1 MAYAASQPVKEVPGF
16 ARVGQAIRKGV
27 LAALNPLF
35 GTPENPTKLG
45 KAMALAEEASQYG
58 LSAGPVAAVG
68 RMRFNPHPVRGP
80 RIVDKRFLGGATV
93 PLQNRQAASSV
104 VAAPKSMF
112 SNSPGNLILVTDDGR
127 VLLPREADVKLYRNE
142 RVPLP
147 NGQRIALSDI
157 PAVASNI
164 DAANAPLRVKQE
176 AVRKLNDAA
185 NPYWMYWMY
194 EKDVADLNAT
204 LQSHR
209 AGRRFYDNAN
219 LKSYDV
225 LAKGDAATVVGEP
238 VGTKFMMRTRGLGD
252 VTFSP
257 NHASAMSR
265 DRFVKDPRLYD
276 VYNDG
281 YLPYQ
286 SLTFLGAPYTVRGK
300 PVTPV
305 MRVTDHHEVMR
316 DAAGSLLPGR
326 DLSQAEYRT
335 YDRTYNIGRDIP
347 YFGIKPVEP
356 GGVDLMYH
364 LDSGQNVVR
373 ANGAYSASVAV
384 QQASKGGDSPHRN
397 FKNFLATDKVPESI
411 FGYPVVQRA
420 EDYTPEDVEFFRA
433 NPKAAGFYDLED
445 GNEANAAE
453 KGGDSVWEKV
463 KRRIGETGEV
473 LDFGIAWMERQAKQ
487 LADRDIP
494 VLSAAVDAVGQ
505 PALVGARATLAN
517 LTSGGGRYYQP
528 EVRDERYFS
537 NKALGELGR
546 AIARNNGQGTR
557 RDDFD
562 LLSPAGFGVAN
573 SVGGSSVVNGY
584 LTDKFDVDA
593 KDPYG
598 MTGVMPSL
606 EYAHRALGAVVGSG
620 SDPDAGKVKVR
631 IPLRYLHQAVKGGET
646 QPVLA
651 FYGKR
656 PDGTWKGT
664 GWLGELKLPG
674 GGVAGEYSVG
684 VDIDGKETLIP
695 TLTPNLS
702 KDEIHLMVNDIIPGG
717 KKVPDAI
724 LSKAVAHARA
734 RLAEGQSPFKNDGMD
749 PRRGF
754 AMGFEQ
760 PLDLR
765 DGFVY
770 PKKDTDGQITAGGYR
785 YFYGQSDGVR
795 KAHSNLNR
803 MTYAQWLRNAD
814 MADAEYASFAERL
827 AKSWGDS
834 PDGAA
839 AGFLFDVAFNSKN
852 YQRLLSKEGSP
863 RLYATMEQLRPV
875 YKGKAGALALL
886 SESDTYGTNR
896 NRNMARGRLILSELQ
911 RSGDPGLRKVAEAY
925 DTAYKAAPKA
935 GKTADAQEQ
944 GRHEEGLKAVRK
956 LLGIERK

>member
-80 RIVDKRFLGGATV
+80 RIVDKRFLGDATV

-127 VLLPREADVKLYRNE
+127 VLLPREADVKLYRSE

-316 DAAGSLLPGR
+316 DAAGKLMPGR
-326 DLSQAEYRT
+326 ELSQAEYRT

-453 KGGDSVWEKV
+453 
-463 KRRIGETGEV
+463 
-473 LDFGIAWMERQAKQ
+473 
-487 LADRDIP
+487 
-494 VLSAAVDAVGQ
+494 
-505 PALVGARATLAN
+505 
-517 LTSGGGRYYQP
+517 
-528 EVRDERYFS
+528 
-537 NKALGELGR
+537 
-546 AIARNNGQGTR
+546 
-557 RDDFD
+557 
-562 LLSPAGFGVAN
+562 
-573 SVGGSSVVNGY
+573 
-584 LTDKFDVDA
+584 
-593 KDPYG
+593 
-598 MTGVMPSL
+598 
-606 EYAHRALGAVVGSG
+606 
-620 SDPDAGKVKVR
+620 
-631 IPLRYLHQAVKGGET
+631 KGGET

-770 PKKDTDGQITAGGYR
+770 PKKDADGQITAGGYR

-863 RLYATMEQLRPV
+863 RLHATMERLRPV

-896 NRNMARGRLILSELQ
+896 NRSMARGRLILSELQ
-911 RSGDPGLRKVAEAY
+911 RSGDPGLRKVAEVY

>member
-16 ARVGQAIRKGV
+16 ARVGQAVRKGV

-45 KAMALAEEASQYG
+45 RAMALAEEASQYG
-58 LSAGPVAAVG
+58 LSAGPAAAVG

-80 RIVDKRFLGGATV
+80 RIVDKRFLGSATV

-127 VLLPREADVKLYRNE
+127 VLLPREADVKLYRSE

-157 PAVASNI
+157 PAVASSI

-316 DAAGSLLPGR
+316 DAAGKLLPGR
-326 DLSQAEYRT
+326 ELSQAEYRT

-384 QQASKGGDSPHRN
+384 QQAGKGGDSRHRN
-397 FKNFLATDKVPESI
+397 FRNFLASDKVPESI
-411 FGYPVVQRA
+411 FGYPVVQRT
-420 EDYTPEDVEFFRA
+420 EDYTPEDVEFFKA

-445 GNEANAAE
+445 GSMVDEAAPQQAAKAKPTRKTYDTE
-453 KGGDSVWEKV
+453 VPTEREAEYQAWRRTLPELLQSEHDYDLRGYWLDPETIKTGIKDGTHFVDKYKKPNHPTFSVESKYAQGDDVRYAGKWNGSLFVMTPDV
-463 KRRIGETGEV
+463 V
-473 LDFGIAWMERQAKQ
+473 
-487 LADRDIP
+487 
-494 VLSAAVDAVGQ
+494 S
-505 PALVGARATLAN
+505 ARAGHPDA
-517 LTSGGGRYYQP
+517 
-528 EVRDERYFS
+528 EVRENLLREMWRRASSASGDAEGLGKVFYGMSGESALDQGNLPVQAIINGHKARLIVHANDTDRKRNNPANVSMKDSYTNLGTLTNTSHVFTRNVWGTGPGTNWYDTERSEPRF
-537 NKALGELGR
+537 GV
-546 AIARNNGQGTR
+546 IAR
-557 RDDFD
+557 
-562 LLSPAGFGVAN
+562 
-573 SVGGSSVVNGY
+573 
-584 LTDKFDVDA
+584 
-593 KDPYG
+593 
-598 MTGVMPSL
+598 
-606 EYAHRALGAVVGSG
+606 
-620 SDPDAGKVKVR
+620 
-631 IPLRYLHQAVKGGET
+631 
-646 QPVLA
+646 
-651 FYGKR
+651 
-656 PDGTWKGT
+656 
-664 GWLGELKLPG
+664 
-674 GGVAGEYSVG
+674 
-684 VDIDGKETLIP
+684 
-695 TLTPNLS
+695 
-702 KDEIHLMVNDIIPGG
+702 
-717 KKVPDAI
+717 
-724 LSKAVAHARA
+724 
-734 RLAEGQSPFKNDGMD
+734 
-749 PRRGF
+749 
-754 AMGFEQ
+754 
-760 PLDLR
+760 
-765 DGFVY
+765 
-770 PKKDTDGQITAGGYR
+770 
-785 YFYGQSDGVR
+785 
-795 KAHSNLNR
+795 
-803 MTYAQWLRNAD
+803 
-814 MADAEYASFAERL
+814 
-827 AKSWGDS
+827 
-834 PDGAA
+834 
-839 AGFLFDVAFNSKN
+839 
-852 YQRLLSKEGSP
+852 KEGTT
-863 RLYATMEQLRPV
+863 RA
-875 YKGKAGALALL
+875 ALALMENGARFLNGSL
-886 SESDTYGTNR
+886 SRHGIPSDARFYGDGTGGLTSDAVEIPAAELTIGVLPTR
-896 NRNMARGRLILSELQ
+896 FKLGRK
-911 RSGDPGLRKVAEAY
+911 RK
-925 DTAYKAAPKA
+925 
-935 GKTADAQEQ
+935 GK
-944 GRHEEGLKAVRK
+944 
-956 LLGIERK
+956 

>member
-1 MAYAASQPVKEVPGF
+1 MAYTASQPVKEVPGF
-16 ARVGQAIRKGV
+16 ARVGRAVRRGV

-45 KAMALAEEASQYG
+45 RAVALAEEASQYG
-58 LSAGPVAAVG
+58 LSAGPAVAVG
-68 RMRFNPHPVRGP
+68 RVRYNPHPVRGT
-80 RIVDKRFLGGATV
+80 RIVDRRFLGDMTI

-112 SNSPGNLILVTDDGR
+112 SNSPGNMVLITEHNGQVI
-127 VLLPREADVKLYRNE
+127 LPREADVKLYGSE
-142 RVPLP
+142 QVTLP
-147 NGQRIALSDI
+147 GGRRIRLAELPSIVSDLDASGMSREAKQMEVAQLNA
-157 PAVASNI
+157 AVT
-164 DAANAPLRVKQE
+164 PQ
-176 AVRKLNDAA
+176 
-185 NPYWMYWMY
+185 WMYRMY
-194 EKDVADLNAT
+194 QKDMADLRAT
-204 LQSHR
+204 LKAYR
-209 AGRRFYDNAN
+209 AGNRFYDNEGI
-219 LKSYDV
+219 KVYDV
-225 LAKGDAATVVGEP
+225 LSRGDAASIISEP
-238 VGTKFMMRTRGLGD
+238 VGTRFQMKTRDLGN

-257 NHASAMSR
+257 NHVSDMTH
-265 DRFVKDPRLYD
+265 DRFVKTPGLYEA
-276 VYNDG
+276 YNDG
-281 YLPYQ
+281 FLPYQ
-286 SLTFLGAPYTVRGK
+286 SLTLLGSPYTVRGK
-300 PVTPV
+300 TVTPV
-305 MRVTDHHEVMR
+305 LRVTDHHEILR
-316 DAAGSLLPGR
+316 DAAGNLLRPGTAG
-326 DLSQAEYRT
+326 LSVPEYRK
-335 YDRTYNIGRDIP
+335 YQRTYNVGRDIP

-397 FKNFLATDKVPESI
+397 FRNFLATDKVPESI
-411 FGYPVVQRA
+411 FGYPVVQRE

-433 NPKAAGFYDLED
+433 NPKAAGFYDLGDEADAAGFYDLED
-445 GNEANAAE
+445 GNGADAAE
-453 KGGDSVWEKV
+453 
-463 KRRIGETGEV
+463 
-473 LDFGIAWMERQAKQ
+473 
-487 LADRDIP
+487 
-494 VLSAAVDAVGQ
+494 
-505 PALVGARATLAN
+505 
-517 LTSGGGRYYQP
+517 
-528 EVRDERYFS
+528 
-537 NKALGELGR
+537 
-546 AIARNNGQGTR
+546 
-557 RDDFD
+557 
-562 LLSPAGFGVAN
+562 
-573 SVGGSSVVNGY
+573 
-584 LTDKFDVDA
+584 
-593 KDPYG
+593 
-598 MTGVMPSL
+598 
-606 EYAHRALGAVVGSG
+606 
-620 SDPDAGKVKVR
+620 
-631 IPLRYLHQAVKGGET
+631 KGGET

-684 VDIDGKETLIP
+684 VGIDGKETLIP

-702 KDEIHLMVNDIIPGG
+702 KDEIRLMVNDIIPGG

-734 RLAEGQSPFKNDGMD
+734 RLAEGRSPFKNDGMD

-754 AMGFEQ
+754 AMSFEQ

-765 DGFVY
+765 GGFVY
-770 PKKDTDGQITAGGYR
+770 PKKDADGQITAGGYR
-785 YFYGQSDGVR
+785 YFYGRSDGVR

-814 MADAEYASFAERL
+814 MADAEYASFAEGL

-896 NRNMARGRLILSELQ
+896 NRSMARGRLILSELQ

-925 DTAYKAAPKA
+925 DTAYKAAPKV

>member
-35 GTPENPTKLG
+35 GTPESPTKLG

-58 LSAGPVAAVG
+58 LSAGPAAAVG

-127 VLLPREADVKLYRNE
+127 VLLPREADVKLYRSE

-316 DAAGSLLPGR
+316 DAAGKLLPGR
-326 DLSQAEYRT
+326 ELSQAEYRT

-384 QQASKGGDSPHRN
+384 QQASKGGDSPHKN
-397 FKNFLATDKVPESI
+397 FRNFLATDKVPESI
-411 FGYPVVQRA
+411 FGYPVVQRT

-433 NPKAAGFYDLED
+433 NPKAAGFYDL
-445 GNEANAAE
+445 G
-453 KGGDSVWEKV
+453 
-463 KRRIGETGEV
+463 
-473 LDFGIAWMERQAKQ
+473 
-487 LADRDIP
+487 
-494 VLSAAVDAVGQ
+494 
-505 PALVGARATLAN
+505 
-517 LTSGGGRYYQP
+517 
-528 EVRDERYFS
+528 
-537 NKALGELGR
+537 
-546 AIARNNGQGTR
+546 
-557 RDDFD
+557 
-562 LLSPAGFGVAN
+562 
-573 SVGGSSVVNGY
+573 
-584 LTDKFDVDA
+584 
-593 KDPYG
+593 
-598 MTGVMPSL
+598 
-606 EYAHRALGAVVGSG
+606 
-620 SDPDAGKVKVR
+620 
-631 IPLRYLHQAVKGGET
+631 
-646 QPVLA
+646 
-651 FYGKR
+651 
-656 PDGTWKGT
+656 
-664 GWLGELKLPG
+664 
-674 GGVAGEYSVG
+674 
-684 VDIDGKETLIP
+684 
-695 TLTPNLS
+695 
-702 KDEIHLMVNDIIPGG
+702 
-717 KKVPDAI
+717 
-724 LSKAVAHARA
+724 
-734 RLAEGQSPFKNDGMD
+734 DGMD
-749 PRRGF
+749 EEVPQQGAWFAGKSAKDQAGTALIHQYREEQDPAILRMKSAQHNGLTGAPHLVSRSSTRYFADTNYRRGATWVTPADSEFGEVEYFLDVANGEGDQANRVVVRTPMGVTPDWARRF
-754 AMGFEQ
+754 AQYLFQHHERGDKRF
-760 PLDLR
+760 
-765 DGFVY
+765 GA
-770 PKKDTDGQITAGGYR
+770 ITEDDIGR
-785 YFYGQSDGVR
+785 EV
-795 KAHSNLNR
+795 
-803 MTYAQWLRNAD
+803 WLH
-814 MADAEYASFAERL
+814 
-827 AKSWGDS
+827 
-834 PDGAA
+834 AA
-839 AGFLFDVAFNSKN
+839 ALADSNNLREK
-852 YQRLLSKEGSP
+852 LSSGSFSALGGGGLD
-863 RLYATMEQLRPV
+863 RFVQAATSDYLRKHAEFTDIMHADP
-875 YKGKAGALALL
+875 KL
-886 SESDTYGTNR
+886 
-896 NRNMARGRLILSELQ
+896 GRL
-911 RSGDPGLRKVAEAY
+911 EAMY
-925 DTAYKAAPKA
+925 
-935 GKTADAQEQ
+935 GKWEDQ
-944 GRHEEGLKAVRK
+944 
-956 LLGIERK
+956 